1 VVAGGD
7 LSLAARS
14 AANHPGAVATEPS
27 VLPMLRRAFSK
38 AWPPLLAAA
47 LILGVWELAVWW
59 FQLPNYVLPTPREIV
74 TLAVTQP
81 GDLWPD
87 TLATVTEALG
97 GYVSGSLLG
106 LGLALA
112 FIGMPVVERYTLPLY
127 VTVNSVPMVAY
138 GPLAII
144 WFGNGPMSK
153 VILILVAVSYTVLIN
168 ALAGLKS
175 ADPALIAMLRTF
187 GASDR
192 TILLKLRVPGA
203 LPLIFSG
210 LRVAV
215 VHAMILAVVL
225 EMLGAN
231 AGLGWSIYKSTQMM
245 SFVEAWVAVGA
256 SVVVSLVIYALV
268 NWAGRRIV
276 WWQ

>member
-1 VVAGGD
+1 MVAGGS
-7 LSLAARS
+7 LSIGSTPGTPARHS
-14 AANHPGAVATEPS
+14 APRMFERV
-27 VLPMLRRAFSK
+27 
-38 AWPPLLAAA
+38 WPPLMAAVLLLVA
-47 LILGVWELAVWW
+47 WELAVWW
-59 FQLPNYVLPTPREIV
+59 FRLPNYILPTPREIV
-74 TLAVTQP
+74 GLALSDP
-81 GDLWPD
+81 GHLAED
-87 TLATVTEALG
+87 TLATVIEGIGGYLAGAALG
-97 GYVSGSLLG
+97 LV
-106 LGLALA
+106 LALA
-112 FIGMPVVERYTLPLY
+112 FVSLPALERSALPLY

-175 ADPALIAMLRTF
+175 CDPAAIAMFRTF

-192 TILLKLRVPGA
+192 TILMKLRIPTA

-225 EMLGAN
+225 EMLGAH
-231 AGLGWSIYKSTQMM
+231 AGLGWSIYKATQMM
-245 SFVEAWVAVGA
+245 SFVEAWVAVIA
-256 SVVVSLVIYALV
+256 SVLVSLAIYASV
-268 NWAGRRIV
+268 TWISRRAV
-276 WWQ
+276 WW